1 VVKGASEE
9 SIFWNYQNIDTATG
23 KYVETRAKNVY
34 IYYNIIKTR

>member
-23 KYVETRAKNVY
+23 KYVETKTKNVY
-34 IYYNIIKTR
+34 IYQKTIKTR